1 MTSRSSLGRDYAE
14 IKRLFSYFGKP
25 QQIWLS
31 ILVVV
36 LIVVAE
42 EMFEARLV
50 QVGIDSLFAGDRPSF
65 LRATVT
71 VLCLSLAV
79 ALVSGMWRYRRGVY
93 AGRLASNMRKAVVS
107 AVVRMPLKESERLGS
122 GAISS
127 RLTSDIGTASTVV
140 DPVYIMLR
148 DALTGICAAVYM
160 VVLDWRLGLL
170 TILFSPLATW
180 AGERLSRPV
189 VQAAQRVQ
197 AASAAIAD
205 TVSDSVSGVVAVK
218 AFNLEDQISER
229 LSDASRDALKQDM
242 AMHRLLAILEGAI
255 WFLAGAPLLVP
266 FGIGGYMAFTGAVTP
281 GVLIAIL
288 KLSNNTR
295 SPLVEVGNQL
305 GQLRKCIG
313 SGKDILELLGRDVE
327 AELPRGSAQAGAPS
341 GAKFLHAEGL
351 TFRYPD
357 RQEPALIDVS
367 IRVPAGRLAFL
378 LGASGSGKSTLLK
391 ILGGLYE
398 ADSGRFLAGGP
409 PDTMYVPQTPTL
421 FPWTLKE
428 NLTCGNPLASD
439 AEIRAALVT
448 AQAEFCEE
456 YLDRPVLSDEIPL
469 SVGQKYRL
477 CVARALLC
485 RPAIL
490 LLDEPCA
497 SLDAATEENLINSL
511 RQEVGAMTVV
521 IATHRLSQI
530 RDDDL
535 VFVMEEGRVVQSGAY
550 GAIRVTSVPGGKEAT
565 P

>member
-1 MTSRSSLGRDYAE
+1 MTARSSLGRDYAE
-14 IKRLFSYFGKP
+14 VKRLFSYFGKP

-65 LRATVT
+65 LRAAVT

-93 AGRLASNMRKAVVS
+93 AGRLASNMRKAVIS
-107 AVVRMPLKESERLGS
+107 AIVRMPLKESERLGS

-160 VVLDWRLGLL
+160 VVLDWRMGLL

-218 AFNLEDQISER
+218 AFNLEAQVTER
-229 LSDASRDALKQDM
+229 LSGASRDALKQDM

-313 SGKDILELLGRDVE
+313 SGKDILELLGKEVE
-327 AELPRGSAQAGAPS
+327 PELPRGSAHAAPS
-341 GAKFLHAEGL
+341 GAKSLHGEAL

-367 IRVPAGRLAFL
+367 ISVPAGRLAFL

-409 PDTMYVPQTPTL
+409 PDTIYVPQTPTL

-439 AEIRAALVT
+439 AEIHAALVT

-456 YLDRPVLSDEIPL
+456 YLDRPVLSEETPL

-485 RPAIL
+485 RPPIL

-497 SLDAATEENLINSL
+497 SLDATTEENLINSL
-511 RQEVGAMTVV
+511 RQEAGVRTVV

-535 VFVMEEGRVVQSGAY
+535 VFVMEEGRVAQSGAY
-550 GAIRVTSVPGGKEAT
+550 GAIRVTPVTSGKEAT